1 MAGFSATSENIYQ
14 GADTAADMFFD
25 RAFRQTQL
33 LRGFALRQSVDF
45 AQDENFTAFGRQLV
59 DRLRHQPE
67 LLALFG
73 LHVRRQNP
81 GFDAQPIDLG
91 QRLHRDDRR
100 APYFGNDDRQRRT
113 KEIGAWIF
121 DMVDRRQGRELRIGF
136 LHDIIEQK
144 AILHAPR
151 QPAAQRWFMR
161 TDVACQPYGSAIQN
175 RSTPYIDDRL

>member
-14 GADTAADMFFD
+14 GADAAADMFFD

-45 AQDENFTAFGRQLV
+45 AQDENFAAFGRQLV
-59 DRLRHQPE
+59 NRFGHQPK

-81 GFDAQPIDLG
+81 GFDAQPIDLA

-100 APYFGNDDRQRRT
+100 APHFGNDDRKRRAE
-113 KEIGAWIF
+113 EIGAWIF
-121 DMVDRRQGRELRIGF
+121 DMIDRRQGRELRIGF
-136 LHDIIEQK
+136 LHDIIEQE